1 MPLGSTFAY
10 DHPMGVYIVCV
21 FLCVRVCWCSSI
33 TSKDCFLLIS
43 LVHVQQDKILWIDDE
58 NLTVHV
64 EAGIVGQDL
73 ERQVSIHIIE

>member
-1 MPLGSTFAY
+1 MA
-10 DHPMGVYIVCV
+10 VYISCVSVCV
-21 FLCVRVCWCSSI
+21 CVHVCWCSSI
-33 TSKDCFLLIS
+33 AFKDYFLLIS

-73 ERQVSIHIIE
+73 ERQVSILIIE